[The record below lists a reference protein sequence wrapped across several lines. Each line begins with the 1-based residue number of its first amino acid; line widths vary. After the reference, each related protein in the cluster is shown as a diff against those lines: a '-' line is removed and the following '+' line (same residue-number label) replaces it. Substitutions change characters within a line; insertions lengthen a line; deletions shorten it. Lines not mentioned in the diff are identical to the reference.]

1 MRSDLLD
8 TLFDTSAEVHAAVHG
23 IYAGIDERKGAELPD
38 IPDVTIE
45 PHYFKG
51 GYIAGTLIR
60 WGALIWLASLVR

>member
-8 TLFDTSAEVHAAVHG
+8 TLFDTSAEVHAATHG
-23 IYAGIDERKGAELPD
+23 ICAGLTEWKGAELPD

-51 GYIAGTLIR
+51 GYCIGTTMN
-60 WGALIWLASLVR
+60 